1 MKKFFILVFVLIFAL
16 LSFTGC
22 KTTNS
27 IETSET
33 MALENGIVV
42 TVDPVEETTEA
53 ENILNEISLNDTNI
67 K

>member
-1 MKKFFILVFVLIFAL
+1 MKKFFILVFVLIFVL

-33 MALENGIVV
+33 MTLENGIVV

>member
-16 LSFTGC
+16 LFTGC

-27 IETSET
+27 IENSET
-33 MALENGIVV
+33 MTLESGIVV

-53 ENILNEISLNDTNI
+53 ENVLNEISSNDTNI